1 MSAKRGVVTPDQR
14 SPADGS
20 VSTRLT
26 ARTTQEFI
34 ELLATDL
41 QGRSDDDIRKELA
54 RHRVVTAWL
63 MSEARSS
70 VADVPTAVVK
80 DFQRALAVVT
90 DESSASPPVPPRLH
104 ELNEAELK
112 VLGKVVKGLSNAEIS
127 AELGFSEKTVKNR
140 LNGIRDKLGTG
151 NRTRMAVLAVHW
163 RLCPP

>member
-34 ELLATDL
+34 E
-41 QGRSDDDIRKELA
+41 
-54 RHRVVTAWL
+54 
-63 MSEARSS
+63 
-70 VADVPTAVVK
+70 
-80 DFQRALAVVT
+80 
-90 DESSASPPVPPRLH
+90 LH